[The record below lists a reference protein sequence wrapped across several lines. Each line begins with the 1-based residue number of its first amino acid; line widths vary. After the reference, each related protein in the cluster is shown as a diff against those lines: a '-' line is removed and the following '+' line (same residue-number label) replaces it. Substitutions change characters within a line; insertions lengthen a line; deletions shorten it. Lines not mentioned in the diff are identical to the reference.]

1 MSREELL
8 QACLTLS
15 KHLGLVA
22 AGLGRRLCCR
32 GGSVVAVQWD
42 LGEEDPTG
50 GSWEEGSGT
59 AQHSQT
65 SAPPMVSHCP
75 SQGTERERDSRA
87 HT

>member
-1 MSREELL
+1 M
-8 QACLTLS
+8 
-15 KHLGLVA
+15 
-22 AGLGRRLCCR
+22 
-32 GGSVVAVQWD
+32 VAVQWD